1 MPNVTVGTARIPYRV
16 VGQGPATL
24 VLVHGTGPGSGMW
37 DHLLDRFTDRY
48 TVLLPEL
55 SGSES
60 AEDDG
65 AELTVETLA
74 AQVNAVIEDAGRG
87 PVDLVGFS
95 LGAVVATATAARRPE
110 QVRRLV
116 AAAGWVNA
124 DDEYLR
130 NMMTVWL
137 AIADDE
143 AAFGRYATLTA
154 FSRGFLNGIGREA
167 VESNAAFMRP
177 APGTLRHIALNLSL
191 DISALL
197 PRVQAQTLVIGCAQD
212 ATIPVENARL
222 LHAGIRGSE
231 YAEFD
236 TGHVVVFEQAEAFSR
251 KVRDFLAAA

>member
-1 MPNVTVGTARIPYRV
+1 MPTVTVATARVPYRV
-16 VGQGPATL
+16 VGEGPGTL

-37 DHLLDRFTDRY
+37 DHLLDGFTDRY

-55 SGSES
+55 SGSET

-65 AELTVETLA
+65 GELTVETLA

-87 PVDLVGFS
+87 PADVVGFS
-95 LGAVVATATAARRPE
+95 LGAVVATAAAARRPE

-116 AAAGWVNA
+116 AAAGWINA

-137 AIADDE
+137 AIADDT

-167 VESNAAFMRP
+167 VEANAAFMRP
-177 APGTLRHIALNLSL
+177 TPGTLRHIHLNLSL
-191 DISALL
+191 DITASL
-197 PRVQAQTLVIGCAQD
+197 PRVQAPTLVIGCAQD
-212 ATIPVENARL
+212 ATIPVENARR
-222 LHAGIRGSE
+222 LHAALPGSE

-236 TGHVVVFEQAEAFSR
+236 TGHVVVFEQSEAFTAT
-251 KVRDFLAAA
+251 VRAFLAAA

>member
-1 MPNVTVGTARIPYRV
+1 MPNVTVGTARIPYRI

-95 LGAVVATATAARRPE
+95 LGAVVATAAAARRPE

-167 VESNAAFMRP
+167 VESNAGFMRP

-197 PRVQAQTLVIGCAQD
+197 PRVQAPTLVIGCAQD